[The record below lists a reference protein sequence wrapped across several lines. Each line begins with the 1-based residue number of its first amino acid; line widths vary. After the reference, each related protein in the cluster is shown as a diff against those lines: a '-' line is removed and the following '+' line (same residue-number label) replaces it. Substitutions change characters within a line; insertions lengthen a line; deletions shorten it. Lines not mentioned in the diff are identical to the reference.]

1 MVPTGDP
8 VKDGDRETPNLD
20 GIMKEV
26 KRLKKAEE
34 ILFSIYAELSPYTN
48 HLKPET
54 LRQMN
59 DFYGFDDSE

>member
-1 MVPTGDP
+1 
-8 VKDGDRETPNLD
+8 
-20 GIMKEV
+20 
-26 KRLKKAEE
+26 
-34 ILFSIYAELSPYTN
+34 LFSIYAELSPYTN